1 MVFLNKLLKI
11 FILLV
16 IKLKS
21 VRTLKRL
28 LSKLIHAGLYL
39 QNLKVIIAI
48 GALWGIFTL
57 IGIREED
64 KDIQEMIDSA
74 RNAIRKSHGSE

>member
-1 MVFLNKLLKI
+1 MI
-11 FILLV
+11 IY
-16 IKLKS
+16 I
-21 VRTLKRL
+21 
-28 LSKLIHAGLYL
+28 
-39 QNLKVIIAI
+39 IIAI

-74 RNAIRKSHGSE
+74 RNHIKNSQLPDQDLEDRWWQANK